1 MPRKGTTKLP
11 KEKRARIIAEK
22 QVKIHTVPE
31 IAEQNG
37 VGIST
42 VYQAEVNAD
51 PETFA
56 LAADFKQQLI
66 YKGGLN
72 ATAGLDVIA
81 RRIQSDKEPLSS
93 VVAATKLSHDIYR
106 LETGQSTQNNQV
118 QRSPEERAIDFVRM
132 LLEHRKTV
140 DGAIEILR
148 RSSVL
153 EDRFGLTAERRD
165 AFLAKLESGE

>member
-1 MPRKGTTKLP
+1 MPAKGTTKIP
-11 KEKRARIIAEK
+11 KEREAKIIAEK
-22 QVKIHTVPE
+22 RVKMTHPKELADKYGVSVATVQRIEHRAP
-31 IAEQNG
+31 
-37 VGIST
+37 
-42 VYQAEVNAD
+42 AEVL
-51 PETFA
+51 A
-56 LAADFKQQLI
+56 LADDFTAKLI
-66 YKGGLN
+66 YQSRQN
-72 ATAGLDVIA
+72 VTAGLDAINSRV
-81 RRIQSDKEPLSS
+81 SNPDEPLSS